1 VAHRIARL
9 RGRRIPVRDSSAE
22 RGAAV
27 DAVDR
32 LVADPR
38 RAERLLG
45 WRARTPLGAGLEE
58 TIRWMDTR

>member
-1 VAHRIARL
+1 V
-9 RGRRIPVRDSSAE
+9 SA
-22 RGAAV
+22 G

-58 TIRWMDTR
+58 TIRWMDAR

>member
-1 VAHRIARL
+1 MARRIARL
-9 RGRRIPVRDSSAE
+9 RGRRIPVRGRSAE
-22 RGAAV
+22 LVSAG

-58 TIRWMDTR
+58 TIRWMDAR